1 MGGSLS
7 MTLRGAAFLAVFFL
21 VLRDVFLLLLLL
33 LLPILFLVLADVFLV
48 GRAPLDFLAT
58 TTLLP
63 KSFRGV

>member
-7 MTLRGAAFLAVFFL
+7 MTLRGAAFFAVFFL
-21 VLRDVFLLLLLL
+21 VLRDVFLLLLPLF
-33 LLPILFLVLADVFLV
+33 FLVLADVFLV